1 MTRERLVLG
10 ALLAGALLLPVFVR
24 SPYVLHVAV
33 LAGIYVILTL
43 SLNLVTGFCGQFSLG
58 HAGFYGIGAY
68 TAALLAVTWGSPLTS
83 PRPPSSRASPGS

>member
-1 MTRERLVLG
+1 MTRERFVLG
-10 ALLAGALLLPVFVR
+10 ALLAAALALPAVVR

-58 HAGFYGIGAY
+58 HAGFYGVI
-68 TAALLAVTWGSPLTS
+68 LLGLILFRTQGLLGGISLGLTR
-83 PRPPSSRASPGS
+83 RPASPA